1 MSIIYF
7 INDILCQSYQIIK
20 SLLIIKKV
28 MYKRDYKDKHDI
40 ILYRHYTGISRLL
53 FNQLI
58 KNKYCLLIIN
68 KDILMLYEIINKDK
82 IL

>member
-1 MSIIYF
+1 MKIFNNLWKFLFYKWYIVSIIYF

-40 ILYRHYTGISRLL
+40 IFIIQALYRHFT
-53 FNQLI
+53 F
-58 KNKYCLLIIN
+58 II
-68 KDILMLYEIINKDK
+68 
-82 IL
+82 